1 MTLYG
6 DQMHQTL
13 GATLVVNGIEIQG
26 FSDAMLEHSRITL
39 PALPVG
45 EYDMHVKNNLGVVLP
60 MGRFVVRDPPTYP
73 DGEFAIPGRIESLEY
88 DMERDVFYAVAWDL
102 GATFEAFRLRF
113 DGTQWHRD
121 TIAVAAPQAISLND
135 DATKLL
141 VTTDNCGVQ
150 EVDPDTLQVLH
161 TASKD
166 GCFSEYF
173 GMAVGLANGRMLI
186 GDTNQWPTVYDYPGF
201 STSTIQFPQVHT
213 PNYTLS
219 RSRERLIWAESPT
232 ISSPRQLYF
241 YDLPTNSF
249 SQVMPHDPQT
259 YFLAW
264 NLAISGDGHRMMHRQ
279 DVYEDGQYLGSIQG
293 LTSSL
298 LSPALTTAGE
308 RAVVLDPDS
317 DTLALFD
324 LGDGPDFPKIGDIAT
339 FPDDVGGGIRVAL
352 LPDASVAFAFTT
364 TFSSG
369 GNISGFKLYV
379 RNLP

>member
-1 MTLYG
+1 
-6 DQMHQTL
+6 
-13 GATLVVNGIEIQG
+13 
-26 FSDAMLEHSRITL
+26 
-39 PALPVG
+39 
-45 EYDMHVKNNLGVVLP
+45 
-60 MGRFVVRDPPTYP
+60 
-73 DGEFAIPGRIESLEY
+73 
-88 DMERDVFYAVAWDL
+88 
-102 GATFEAFRLRF
+102 
-113 DGTQWHRD
+113 
-121 TIAVAAPQAISLND
+121 
-135 DATKLL
+135 
-141 VTTDNCGVQ
+141 
-150 EVDPDTLQVLH
+150 
-161 TASKD
+161 
-166 GCFSEYF
+166 
-173 GMAVGLANGRMLI
+173 
-186 GDTNQWPTVYDYPGF
+186 
-201 STSTIQFPQVHT
+201 
-213 PNYTLS
+213 
-219 RSRERLIWAESPT
+219 
-232 ISSPRQLYF
+232 
-241 YDLPTNSF
+241 
-249 SQVMPHDPQT
+249 MPHDPQT